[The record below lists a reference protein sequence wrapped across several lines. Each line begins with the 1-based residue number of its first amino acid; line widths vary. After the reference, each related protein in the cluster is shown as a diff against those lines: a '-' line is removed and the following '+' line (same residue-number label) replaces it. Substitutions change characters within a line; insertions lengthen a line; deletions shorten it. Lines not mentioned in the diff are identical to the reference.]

1 MNCSTQTLCCRT
13 VPYFKRFSRLLLV
26 GLCSVG
32 LNVSISGGLR
42 FPASAQEIPLPP
54 PISKATEAER
64 LRHQAEQE
72 VYLTPDRYD
81 LRRYPLTPEQEAH
94 WRRNLW
100 ATALREPDFPE
111 LETAFET
118 ILPLSFVSS
127 LTETEQR
134 ILEMT
139 LQVSYQFYG
148 RSDRWRDRLGSQFE
162 EIVTWSPHPR
172 WVVMALSALA
182 DRSSENPD
190 RQVWI
195 DLVKTRLPTLIQH
208 GDETDRLL
216 LDLALR
222 DLAEPVLP
230 EEAIEDWLEWQIAP
244 GELQLFVLC
253 GPDRSQLCQ
262 TLLKDGQGRWIS
274 DALTGRVW
282 SVPLAGR
289 SLHSLPWYLSRG
301 ETPQGVYRLEGFI
314 PQPDTDFFYAYGFF
328 PLVNLFVPHEP
339 GVENFIPGH
348 PGTIDTLGEYQ
359 SLLPPRW
366 RSVLA
371 AQESYWA
378 GQLGRGLFR
387 IHGTGEA
394 TNFFVNNDRFPQ
406 MNGWNP
412 AIGCLSAQE
421 IYDDRGNLIAGDMPK
436 ILEALER
443 AQNSIVSPRSKST
456 PVTGYVI
463 VLNVADPQ
471 AIVQEVREKAGTKS
485 R

>member
-1 MNCSTQTLCCRT
+1 M
-13 VPYFKRFSRLLLV
+13 PDFKRLSRLLLC
-26 GLCSVG
+26 GLGSVG
-32 LNVSISGGLR
+32 MGLSLGLS
-42 FPASAQEIPLPP
+42 FPGTAQEIALPP

-72 VYLTPDRYD
+72 AYLTPDRYD

-111 LETAFET
+111 LETALET
-118 ILPLSFVSS
+118 ILPLSFVTS

-148 RSDRWRDRLGSQFE
+148 RSDRWRDRLSPQFE
-162 EIVTWSPHPR
+162 QIVTWSPHPR
-172 WVVMALSALA
+172 WVAMAISALGA
-182 DRSSENPD
+182 RENPD

-195 DLVKTRLPTLIQH
+195 DRVKTRLPALLK
-208 GDETDRLL
+208 GDENDRLL
-216 LDLALR
+216 LDLTLR

-230 EEAIEDWLEWQIAP
+230 AEAIEEWLEWQVAP
-244 GELQLFVLC
+244 GELQLLVFC

-262 TLLKDGQGRWIS
+262 TLLKDGQGRWVS
-274 DALTGRVW
+274 STPDRDQRDQRDQRDLW

-289 SLHSLPWYLSRG
+289 SLHGLPWYLSRD

-339 GVENFIPGH
+339 GVERFVPGQ

-359 SLLPPRW
+359 TLLPPRW
-366 RSVLA
+366 RSVWA

-378 GQLGRGLFR
+378 GQSGRSLFR

-394 TNFFVNNDRFPQ
+394 THFFVNADRFPQ
-406 MNGWNP
+406 LNGWNP
-412 AIGCLSAQE
+412 AIGCLSARE
-421 IYDDRGNLIAGDMPK
+421 VYDAQGNFIEGDMPK
-436 ILEALER
+436 ILEALQR
-443 AQNSIVSPRSKST
+443 AQNATVSPKS
-456 PVTGYVI
+456 PVRAVTGYVI
-463 VLNVADPQ
+463 VLNVADPK
-471 AIVQEVREKAGTKS
+471 AIVQQVRENHRKS
-485 R
+485 

>member
-1 MNCSTQTLCCRT
+1 M
-13 VPYFKRFSRLLLV
+13 PEFKRLSRLLRC
-26 GLCSVG
+26 GLGSVG
-32 LNVSISGGLR
+32 LGLGLGLS
-42 FPASAQEIPLPP
+42 FPAIAQEIALPP
-54 PISKATEAER
+54 PISKATQAER

-72 VYLTPDRYD
+72 AYLTPDRYD

-148 RSDRWRDRLGSQFE
+148 RSDRWRDRLSPQFE
-162 EIVTWSPHPR
+162 QIVTWSPHPR
-172 WVVMALSALA
+172 WVAMALSALGTR
-182 DRSSENPD
+182 DNPE

-195 DLVKTRLPTLIQH
+195 DRVKTRLPALLKR
-208 GDETDRLL
+208 GNENDRLL

-222 DLAEPVLP
+222 HLEEPPLSGA
-230 EEAIEDWLEWQIAP
+230 AIEEWLEWQVAP
-244 GELQLFVLC
+244 GELQLFVFC

-262 TLLKDGQGRWIS
+262 TLLKDGQGRWVS
-274 DALTGRVW
+274 ESSTLDRDQRDLW

-289 SLHSLPWYLSRG
+289 SLHGLPWYLSRG

-339 GVENFIPGH
+339 GVESFVPSH

-359 SLLPPRW
+359 ALLPPRW

-378 GQLGRGLFR
+378 GQLGRSLFR

-394 TNFFVNNDRFPQ
+394 THFFVNADRFPQ
-406 MNGWNP
+406 PNGWNP
-412 AIGCLSAQE
+412 AIGCLSARE
-421 IYDDRGNLIAGDMPK
+421 VYDAQGNFIEGDMPK
-436 ILEALER
+436 ILEALQR
-443 AQNSIVSPRSKST
+443 AQNATVSPKS
-456 PVTGYVI
+456 PVRAVTGYVI
-463 VLNVADPQ
+463 VLDVADPK
-471 AIVQEVREKAGTKS
+471 AIVQQVRENHRKS
-485 R
+485 